1 MNQFFLVLKVI
12 VANWKKAK
20 GQLFFTILG
29 IAIASTLWSS
39 IDIVNNQTIK
49 AQKRSIDLLQ
59 TAFKPIII
67 DRELPYVSQNDY
79 VRLRLNGWLVNPV
92 IRAPLKNTN
101 IIIVGIDL
109 LADGKKI
116 LPSGKNLADSNFL
129 EMHANGE
136 ALLFG
141 SGKTFEK
148 ITNHLSNFTRIE
160 LAHLPEDTLIGDITS
175 VQSLL
180 NMEGRFTYFEY
191 INRSL
196 NSLDKLP
203 LKNLMLIDDNSAGEF
218 RFISESFTFNIRA
231 FGFLSFF
238 VGMFIVYTSVGMA
251 YDQRRL
257 TVKILK
263 TIGIERTLI
272 NLSLATEL
280 LLISL
285 FSGSIG
291 AFGGFLLARELL
303 PDINNTVSNIYNSP
317 VDGKIDLSIS
327 WFFYS
332 VLIAGLG
339 TLLACSRALL
349 RLDNLRPVEPTSYK
363 KFHSRKR
370 LSIIVSAMLL
380 PLTFTFYYLS
390 ITSNIKIANFL
401 FLGSVIVVG
410 CTLLPLLIKLFLF
423 FTAKKLPERFALS
436 FWLLRDTQKFGT
448 LLFAGYIAFFLALS
462 INVGVHG
469 MVTSFKST
477 FVEWLE
483 NRIFAEYYI
492 NIANERQLNKIQD
505 VVKKYDGEAYPII
518 KNKGRYN
525 DKAVEI
531 YGFNPSSVYEE
542 NWPLLDKKR
551 NAWNRIRNGEIIFVS
566 EQLSIREKIKLDD
579 FLELE
584 INDKKI
590 RIQVGGIYADY
601 GNPHNQLMMQ
611 LKLFKTF
618 FSSQIPSTIAVKLD
632 ETNRLNFFNEL
643 SSKIVINSETIIN
656 PQQVRKISLG
666 IFDNTFKISFQLA
679 LITLFVAAFTLYTN
693 LISINKLRKKDL
705 LPVYLIGFSVNQVI
719 RLELLKIFI
728 LTNMVCFLSIGMG
741 VIIAFILSE
750 VINPNF
756 FGWRIPIQVFPKYW
770 LQIWIIAT
778 LASVFS
784 TILSFRMS
792 NVKTSSNFDRKI
804 FRPL

>member
-1 MNQFFLVLKVI
+1 MNQFFLVLRVI

-39 IDIVNNQTIK
+39 VDIVNNQTIK

-59 TAFKPIII
+59 KAFNPIII

-101 IIIVGIDL
+101 IVIVGIDL

-129 EMHANGE
+129 EMHSNGE

-141 SGKTFEK
+141 SGKTFKK

-160 LAHLPEDTLIGDITS
+160 LEHLPENTLIGDITS

-191 INRSL
+191 INKSL
-196 NSLDKLP
+196 NTLDKLP
-203 LKNLMLIDDNSAGEF
+203 TKNLMLIDDNSAREYE
-218 RFISESFTFNIRA
+218 FISESFTFNIRA

-272 NLSLATEL
+272 NLTLATEL

-303 PDINNTVSNIYNSP
+303 PDINNTVSSIYNSP

-327 WFFYS
+327 WYFHS

-349 RLDNLRPVEPTSYK
+349 RLDNLRPVEPNSYK
-363 KFHSRKR
+363 EFHSRKR
-370 LSIIVSAMLL
+370 LSISVYAMLL
-380 PLTFTFYYLS
+380 PLPFAFYFLS

-401 FLGSVIVVG
+401 FLGSVIIVG

-423 FTAKKLPERFALS
+423 FIAKKLPERFALS

-469 MVTSFKST
+469 MVTSFKLT

-492 NIANERQLNKIQD
+492 NITNESQLNKIQD
-505 VVKKYDGEAYPII
+505 MVKKYAGEAYPII

-525 DKAVEI
+525 DSTVEI
-531 YGFNPSSVYEE
+531 YGFNPSSVYEK
-542 NWPLLDKKR
+542 NWPLLDKKI
-551 NAWNRIRNGEIIFVS
+551 NAWDRMRNGEIIFIS

-590 RIQVGGIYADY
+590 SIQVGGIYADY
-601 GNPHNQLMMQ
+601 GNPHNQIMMQ

-643 SSKIVINSETIIN
+643 SSKIVINSEAIIN

-693 LISINKLRKKDL
+693 LISINRLRKKDL
-705 LPVYLIGFSVNQVI
+705 LPIYLIGFSVNQVL

-741 VIIAFILSE
+741 ITIALILSE
-750 VINPNF
+750 IINPNF

-778 LASVFS
+778 LSSVFS

-792 NVKTSSNFDRKI
+792 KLNRGQILIEKF
-804 FRPL
+804 

>member
-1 MNQFFLVLKVI
+1 MNQFFLVLKVV

-79 VRLRLNGWLVNPV
+79 VQLRLNGWLVNPV

-101 IIIVGIDL
+101 IIIVGIDI
-109 LADGKKI
+109 LADEKKI

-141 SGKTFEK
+141 SGKTFKK
-148 ITNHLSNFTRIE
+148 ITNRLANFTRIE

-180 NMEGRFTYFEY
+180 DMKGRFTYFEY
-191 INRSL
+191 LNRSL
-196 NSLDKLP
+196 NTLDKLP

-285 FSGSIG
+285 FSGSLG

-303 PDINNTVSNIYNSP
+303 PDINSTVSNIYNSP

-327 WFFYS
+327 WFLYS
-332 VLIAGLG
+332 ILIAALG

-349 RLDNLRPVEPTSYK
+349 RLDNLRPVERTSYK
-363 KFHSRKR
+363 KFQAKKGF
-370 LSIIVSAMLL
+370 SIIVSAMPL
-380 PLTFTFYYLS
+380 PLTFIFYHLS
-390 ITSNIKIANFL
+390 ITSNIKITNFL
-401 FLGSVIVVG
+401 FLGSVIVFG

-423 FTAKKLPERFALS
+423 FTAKKLPKRLALF
-436 FWLLRDTQKFGT
+436 FWLLKDTQKFGT
-448 LLFAGYIAFFLALS
+448 LLFSGYIAFFLALS

-469 MVTSFKST
+469 MVMSFKST

-492 NIANERQLNKIQD
+492 NIANERQLNKIQYL
-505 VVKKYDGEAYPII
+505 VKKYDGEAYPII
-518 KNKGRYN
+518 KNTGRYN
-525 DKAVEI
+525 KKAVEI

-601 GNPHNQLMMQ
+601 GNPNNQLMMQ

-618 FSSQIPSTIAVKLD
+618 FSGQIPSTIAVKLD

-643 SSKIVINSETIIN
+643 SSKIVINSEAIIN
-656 PQQVRKISLG
+656 PQQVREISLG

-705 LPVYLIGFSVNQVI
+705 LPIYLIGFSVNQVI

-728 LTNMVCFLSIGMG
+728 LTNMVCFLSVAMG
-741 VIIAFILSE
+741 VVITFILSE

-792 NVKTSSNFDRKI
+792 NVKTHSNFDRKI

>member
-92 IRAPLKNTN
+92 IRAPLKNSN
-101 IIIVGIDL
+101 IIILGIDL

-116 LPSGKNLADSNFL
+116 LPSGKNLADNNFL

-148 ITNHLSNFTRIE
+148 IKNRLADFTRIE
-160 LAHLPEDTLIGDITS
+160 LIHLPEDTLIGDITS

-191 INRSL
+191 INKSL

-218 RFISESFTFNIRA
+218 SFISESFTFNIRA
-231 FGFLSFF
+231 FGLLSFF

-272 NLSLATEL
+272 NLSLVTEL

-285 FSGSIG
+285 FSGSLG

-317 VDGKIDLSIS
+317 VDGKIDLSFS
-327 WFFYS
+327 WFFFS
-332 VLIAGLG
+332 VLIAVLG

-363 KFHSRKR
+363 KFHSSERI
-370 LSIIVSAMLL
+370 SIIFLAMLL

-390 ITSNIKIANFL
+390 ITSDIKIANFL

-423 FTAKKLPERFALS
+423 YTAKKLPERFVLS

-505 VVKKYDGEAYPII
+505 VVKKYDGEVYPII

-525 DKAVEI
+525 GKSVEI
-531 YGFNPSSVYEE
+531 YGFNPSSAYEK

-551 NAWNRIRNGEIIFVS
+551 NAWNRIKDGEIIFVS

-590 RIQVGGIYADY
+590 PIQVGGIYADY
-601 GNPHNQLMMQ
+601 GNPHNQIMMQ

-632 ETNRLNFFNEL
+632 ETNRLDFFNEL
-643 SSKIVINSETIIN
+643 SSKIVMNSETIIN

-679 LITLFVAAFTLYTN
+679 LITLLVAAFTLYTN

-741 VIIAFILSE
+741 VMIAYILSE

-778 LASVFS
+778 LASLFS

-792 NVKTSSNFDRKI
+792 NVKTLSNFDRKI
-804 FRPL
+804 LRPL

>member
-59 TAFKPIII
+59 KAFKPIII
-67 DRELPYVSQNDY
+67 DRELPYVSEKDY

-92 IRAPLKNTN
+92 IREPLKNTN

-116 LPSGKNLADSNFL
+116 LPVGKNLADSNFL
-129 EMHANGE
+129 EMVANGE

-148 ITNHLSNFTRIE
+148 ITNPLANFTRIE
-160 LAHLPEDTLIGDITS
+160 LSHLPEDTLIGDITS

-196 NSLDKLP
+196 NTLDKLP
-203 LKNLMLIDDNSAGEF
+203 LKNLMFIDDNSAGEF

-272 NLSLATEL
+272 SLSLATEL

-285 FSGSIG
+285 FSGSLG
-291 AFGGFLLARELL
+291 AFGGYILARELL

-317 VDGKIDLSIS
+317 IDGTIDLSIS

-339 TLLACSRALL
+339 TLLASSRALL
-349 RLDNLRPVEPTSYK
+349 RLDSLRPVKPTNYK

-380 PLTFTFYYLS
+380 PLTIISYYLS
-390 ITSNIKIANFL
+390 ITTNIKIANFL

-423 FTAKKLPERFALS
+423 FTAKKLPKRFALS

-483 NRIFAEYYI
+483 NRIFAQYYI
-492 NIANERQLNKIQD
+492 NIANESQLNKIQN

-525 DKAVEI
+525 KKAVEI

-542 NWPLLDKKR
+542 NWPLLDQKR

-579 FLELE
+579 FLELK
-584 INDKKI
+584 INDKNI

-601 GNPHNQLMMQ
+601 GNPRNQVMMQ

-632 ETNRLNFFNEL
+632 ETNSLNFFNEL

-656 PQQVRKISLG
+656 PQQVQKISLG

-679 LITLFVAAFTLYTN
+679 LITLFVATFTLYTN

-741 VIIAFILSE
+741 VIITFILSE

-770 LQIWIIAT
+770 LQIWIVAT
-778 LASVFS
+778 LASVLS

-792 NVKTSSNFDRKI
+792 NVKTQSSFDRRI

>member
-1 MNQFFLVLKVI
+1 MNTFFLLLRVI
-12 VANWKKAK
+12 VANWKKTK
-20 GQLFFTILG
+20 GQLIFTILG

-39 IDIVNNQTIK
+39 VDIVNNQTMK

-59 TAFKPIII
+59 TAFKPVII
-67 DRELPYVSQNDY
+67 DRKLPYVTQDDY
-79 VRLRLNGWLVNPV
+79 VKLRLDGWLINPV
-92 IRAPLKNTN
+92 VRTKLDDSN
-101 IIIVGIDL
+101 IIVIGIDL

-116 LPSGKNLADSNFL
+116 ISSENNISNRSL
-129 EMHANGE
+129 IEMQANGE
-136 ALLFG
+136 ALIFG
-141 SGKTFEK
+141 SSKTFEK
-148 ITNHLSNFTRIE
+148 VANRLSNFTMIE
-160 LAHLPEDTLIGDITS
+160 MAHLPLDTLIGDITS
-175 VQSLL
+175 IQSLL
-180 NMEGRFTYFEY
+180 KMEGKFTYFEY

-203 LKNLMLIDDNSAGEF
+203 LKNLILIDDNSAEEF
-218 RFISESFTFNIRA
+218 QFISESFAFNIRA

-251 YDQRRL
+251 YQQRTL
-257 TVKILK
+257 TIKILK
-263 TIGIERTLI
+263 TIGVDRTLI
-272 NLSLATEL
+272 NLSLTTEL
-280 LLISL
+280 LLIAI
-285 FSGSIG
+285 FSGSVG

-303 PDINNTVSNIYNSP
+303 PDINNTVSNLYNSP
-317 VDGKIDLSIS
+317 VDETIDLSIS

-339 TLLACSRALL
+339 TLLACSKALL
-349 RLDNLRPVEPTSYK
+349 RLDNLRPTELNSYN
-363 KFHSRKR
+363 KFHHRKR
-370 LSIIVSAMLL
+370 LPILISAMLL
-380 PLTFTFYYLS
+380 PLSFIFYHIS
-390 ITSNIKIANFL
+390 ISSSVKITNFL
-401 FLGSVIVVG
+401 FLGSVIIIG
-410 CTLLPLLIKLFLF
+410 CALLPLLIKLFLF
-423 FTAKKLPERFALS
+423 FTAKKLPEQFALS

-477 FVEWLE
+477 FVKWLE

-492 NIANERQLNKIQD
+492 NIANEHQLNIIQAL
-505 VVKKYDGEAYPII
+505 VKKHSGEAYPII
-518 KNKGRYN
+518 KNEGRYN
-525 DKAVEI
+525 NNTVEI
-531 YGFNPSSVYEE
+531 YGFKPSSVYEK
-542 NWPLLDKKR
+542 NWPLLETKRDAWKRIKK
-551 NAWNRIRNGEIIFVS
+551 GEIIFVS
-566 EQLSIREKIKLDD
+566 EQFSIREKIKLDD

-590 RIQVGGIYADY
+590 SVQVGGIYADY
-601 GNPHNQLMMQ
+601 GNPNNQLMMQ

-618 FSSQIPSTIAVKLD
+618 FPSQIPSTVAVKLD
-632 ETNRLNFFNEL
+632 ENNRLGFFNGLL
-643 SSKIVINSETIIN
+643 SKTEINPETIIN
-656 PQQVRKISLG
+656 PQQVREISIN

-728 LTNMVCFLSIGMG
+728 LTNIVSFFSIVMG

-756 FGWRIPIQVFPKYW
+756 FGWRIPVQVFPKYW
-770 LQIWIIAT
+770 LLIWVIAT
-778 LASVFS
+778 LASFFS
-784 TILSFRMS
+784 TVLSLRMS
-792 NVKTSSNFDRKI
+792 NVIAPSNFYISDN
-804 FRPL
+804 

>member
-1 MNQFFLVLKVI
+1 
-12 VANWKKAK
+12 
-20 GQLFFTILG
+20 
-29 IAIASTLWSS
+29 
-39 IDIVNNQTIK
+39 
-49 AQKRSIDLLQ
+49 
-59 TAFKPIII
+59 
-67 DRELPYVSQNDY
+67 
-79 VRLRLNGWLVNPV
+79 
-92 IRAPLKNTN
+92 
-101 IIIVGIDL
+101 
-109 LADGKKI
+109 
-116 LPSGKNLADSNFL
+116 
-129 EMHANGE
+129 
-136 ALLFG
+136 
-141 SGKTFEK
+141 
-148 ITNHLSNFTRIE
+148 
-160 LAHLPEDTLIGDITS
+160 
-175 VQSLL
+175 
-180 NMEGRFTYFEY
+180 
-191 INRSL
+191 
-196 NSLDKLP
+196 
-203 LKNLMLIDDNSAGEF
+203 
-218 RFISESFTFNIRA
+218 
-231 FGFLSFF
+231 
-238 VGMFIVYTSVGMA
+238 
-251 YDQRRL
+251 
-257 TVKILK
+257 
-263 TIGIERTLI
+263 
-272 NLSLATEL
+272 
-280 LLISL
+280 
-285 FSGSIG
+285 
-291 AFGGFLLARELL
+291 
-303 PDINNTVSNIYNSP
+303 
-317 VDGKIDLSIS
+317 
-327 WFFYS
+327 
-332 VLIAGLG
+332 
-339 TLLACSRALL
+339 
-349 RLDNLRPVEPTSYK
+349 
-363 KFHSRKR
+363 
-370 LSIIVSAMLL
+370 MLL
-380 PLTFTFYYLS
+380 PLTFIFYYLS
-390 ITSNIKIANFL
+390 ISSNIKIANFL
-401 FLGSVIVVG
+401 FLGSVIVLG
-410 CTLLPLLIKLFLF
+410 CILLPLVIKLFLF
-423 FTAKKLPERFALS
+423 FIAKNLPERFALS

-477 FVEWLE
+477 FIEWLE

-492 NIANERQLNKIQD
+492 NIANEGQLNKIKD
-505 VVKKYDGEAYPII
+505 VVKKYNGETYPII

-525 DKAVEI
+525 NKAVEI

-551 NAWNRIRNGEIIFVS
+551 NAWNSIRNGEVIFVS

-611 LKLFKTF
+611 LKLFRTF

-632 ETNRLNFFNEL
+632 ERNRLNFFNEL
-643 SSKIVINSETIIN
+643 SSKIEINSEAIIN

-741 VIIAFILSE
+741 VTITFILSE

-778 LASVFS
+778 MASVFS

-792 NVKTSSNFDRKI
+792 NMKTQSDFDRKI

>member
-1 MNQFFLVLKVI
+1 MNQFFRVLKVI

-20 GQLFFTILG
+20 GQLLFTILG

-39 IDIVNNQTIK
+39 VDIVNNQTIK

-79 VRLRLNGWLVNPV
+79 VQLRLNGWLVNPV

-101 IIIVGIDL
+101 IIVMGVDL

-116 LPSGKNLADSNFL
+116 LPSGKILADSNFL

-136 ALLFG
+136 PLLFG
-141 SGKTFEK
+141 SRKTFEK
-148 ITNHLSNFTRIE
+148 ITNHISNFTRIE
-160 LAHLPEDTLIGDITS
+160 LVHLPEDTLIGDITS

-191 INRSL
+191 VNRSL
-196 NSLDKLP
+196 NTLDKLP

-251 YDQRRL
+251 YDQRKI

-263 TIGIERTLI
+263 TIGIDRTLI
-272 NLSLATEL
+272 NFTLATEL

-303 PDINNTVSNIYNSP
+303 PDINNTISNIYNSP

-327 WFFYS
+327 WYFYS

-339 TLLACSRALL
+339 TLFACSRALL
-349 RLDNLRPVEPTSYK
+349 RLDNLSPVEPTSYK
-363 KFHSRKR
+363 KLYSRKR
-370 LSIIVSAMLL
+370 LSIIFYAILL

-390 ITSNIKIANFL
+390 ITFNIKIANFL
-401 FLGSVIVVG
+401 FLGSVIVIG
-410 CTLLPLLIKLFLF
+410 CALLPLLIKLFLF
-423 FTAKKLPERFALS
+423 FAAKKLPERFALS

-483 NRIFAEYYI
+483 DRIFAEYYI
-492 NIANERQLNKIQD
+492 NITNARQLNKIQSM
-505 VVKKYDGEAYPII
+505 VKKYDGEAYPII
-518 KNKGRYN
+518 KNKGKYN
-525 DKAVEI
+525 EKAVEI
-531 YGFNPSSVYEE
+531 YGFNPSSVYEK

-551 NAWNRIRNGEIIFVS
+551 NAWDRIRNGEVIFVS
-566 EQLSIREKIKLDD
+566 EQLSIREEIKLDD

-632 ETNRLNFFNEL
+632 ETNHLNFLNEL
-643 SSKIVINSETIIN
+643 SSKISINSETIIN
-656 PQQVRKISLG
+656 PQQVRKISLE

-679 LITLFVAAFTLYTN
+679 LITLFVAAFTLYAN

-705 LPVYLIGFSVNQVI
+705 LPIYLIGFSVNQVI

-770 LQIWIIAT
+770 LQVWITAT

-792 NVKTSSNFDRKI
+792 NKSAWSNFDRKI